1 MNLDE
6 VLERYGPVALVCGD
20 DEYSVRQ
27 LVTTVRR
34 AFDGAPFPEM
44 NRQRFYGD
52 DEKSIGI
59 IDACQSMPAFAPA
72 RLVEWHAT
80 AKAQSN
86 RVLAGMTS
94 YFAKPNPS
102 TLLLLVIPGN
112 PDNRLKAIKQAKK
125 LNFLH
130 VMSPP
135 PEGTV
140 ITWLESEAQASEARI
155 EPAAARALVAAI
167 GCDRVQLRHELDK
180 LILFVEAGTA
190 ITETTVSQ
198 AVKSVLEEDVWRLAD
213 LLAERRL
220 GEAMALVYQLLEEQR
235 SAYQLVPALA
245 YRFRVM
251 GKIVGALANGVP
263 PQGVGRA
270 AGVSPRDARQARR
283 LGNLWTPAHM
293 DRALTAIAVAENE
306 LKGGSGRSDRA
317 TLEQLCAAVCG

>member
-1 MNLDE
+1 MTLDE
-6 VLERYGPVALVCGD
+6 VLERYGPVALVCGE
-20 DEYSVRQ
+20 DEYGVRH
-27 LVTTVRR
+27 LVETVRR

-52 DEKSIGI
+52 DEKSLGI

-86 RVLAGMTS
+86 RVLAGLTG
-94 YFAKPNPS
+94 YFANPNPS
-102 TLLLLVIPGN
+102 TILLLVVPGT
-112 PDNRLKAIKQAKK
+112 PDNRLKVIKHAKK
-125 LNFLH
+125 SGFLH

-135 PEGTV
+135 PEPTV
-140 ITWLESEAQASEARI
+140 IAWLEAEASAAGASI
-155 EPAAARALVAAI
+155 EPRAAKALVRAI
-167 GCDRVQLRHELDK
+167 GCDRVHLRHELDK
-180 LILFVEAGTA
+180 LMLYVAADEPIAEA
-190 ITETTVSQ
+190 TVTQ
-198 AVKSVLEEDVWRLAD
+198 VVKSVLEEDVWRLAD

-220 GEAMALVYQLLEEQR
+220 GEAMALVHQLLEEQR

-283 LGNLWTPAHM
+283 LGSVWTPSHM
-293 DRALTAIAVAENE
+293 DRALTAIATAENE

-317 TLEQLCAAVCG
+317 TLEQLCASVCG